1 MTYFLVDH
9 LNHFCYRLYDIISIG
24 SGANSHIRV
33 DNIDNTNAFIY
44 ENLVMKNISFT
55 RSIMV
60 NELTVLPQQFIQL
73 KQGDTITFGAHT
85 FRLTKLV
92 PYIRDPDARDDI
104 DTSDVED

>member
-1 MTYFLVDH
+1 
-9 LNHFCYRLYDIISIG
+9 
-24 SGANSHIRV
+24 
-33 DNIDNTNAFIY
+33 
-44 ENLVMKNISFT
+44 MKNISFT